1 MADQKIGV
9 ILDFKANTSQAKQS
23 MAQLQQYL
31 TQISSGA
38 NLKVNTTSIQ
48 TASKAAK
55 ELAYHL
61 SAAYNADTGKLD
73 LGKLN
78 ASLNSAKA
86 NIGDLS
92 SRLLQAGT
100 TGQQAFV
107 QLAKSMSMAEAPA
120 FRLNGV
126 VTKLWT
132 SLKNV
137 ATWQISSNVLMGFT
151 SSISEAYQFAQDLNE
166 SLNDIRIVTGS
177 SAEEMQRFA
186 KEANKAA
193 KALSTT
199 TTKYTDASLI
209 YFQQGLSEKEVKE
222 RTDLTIKMANV
233 TGQSVSEVSDQLTSV
248 WNNFDNGTKALEY
261 YVDVMTAL
269 GAATASSSEEISEG
283 LNKFAAVA
291 ETVGL
296 SYEYAAAALATVTAT
311 TRQSADIVGTAFKTL
326 FARIQDLELGETLDD
341 GTTMGQYSQALAAV
355 GIDIKDING
364 EIKDMNIILDEMG
377 AKWSTLSKDTQ
388 IALAQNVA
396 GVRQYTQLIA
406 LMDNWSY
413 FQENLNT
420 AYTSTGELQKQAD
433 IYAESWEAA
442 RHRVTASLEDIYQDV
457 LKDDFFI
464 DLLNSI
470 ADIIE
475 GVDTFIE
482 KLGGI
487 EPIIIGLS
495 SLLLNSISNKIQP
508 AIYGVISSIRSITA
522 AGAAKEAEKASQPMV
537 DKIDKQLATG
547 NYNQSDRTSLENS
560 KQLLQVK
567 NQLWARQKDMTDQE
581 KQMAQIDLEL
591 IEKKQSELQTTAD
604 IITKMQEKISLQ
616 KEITIQNAL
625 EENKKKQIINLE
637 EQLQAKV
644 ESTKKIYERIHYVLS
659 KDFVEAIEKQ
669 RGVVQTM
676 THDLEKIKDQE
687 SNRYRIALEKLQEQQ
702 AVLKNMELERTNA
715 NAGLETINLNH
726 YNEAQRQLKEFQTI
740 NERSAEIA
748 AKVGQTMTEA
758 YQKAGQAAAEAGEKT
773 SQAFLEGK
781 STIGLNDISTSF
793 FNDNKEIFNAV
804 GTKKAY
810 SNLNAKNALSSF
822 RETLGDDV
830 LGKDLTSLFN
840 NAQNATSGKELKAII
855 EQIQQALKTATTD
868 AGKFEAA
875 LKNFGDAGEQA
886 VNDVKKPI
894 LDLDKKYKQL
904 AKQQQELN
912 AQVANFKPK
921 HLATG
926 PEIFAKMSSGITS
939 TVMALNGL
947 NAMAKQI
954 KENGMPDTFEE
965 WLSLMTSLTF
975 VVPQV
980 LNAYKGLSGGL
991 SAAMSKLFGQIIA
1004 NNEVMTAQ
1012 LFIIDAQG
1020 KKIPKMTGAELYAAA
1035 AKKAGAHATEA
1046 QIKAEIAELAV
1057 SEGLIDATQK
1067 EAFSE
1072 NILTAAKQKGTIWS
1086 KLKTSADN
1094 GSAVAS
1100 KLLAHATKK
1109 GTITINE
1116 QTGAIIANNTAWYA
1130 NPIVMIT
1137 IAIVAATAAIAAF
1150 TIYLLK
1156 VNGIL
1161 GKQKSALEIATENYK
1176 AQAAV
1181 LEELNENLE
1190 EANNRLNEVKETLE
1204 GYYEIQNAFDGL
1216 VQGSSAWNENLTKN
1230 NELVSDLLKKYPELA
1245 SSVKY
1250 VNGVATLPEWA
1261 QQYIVGNAT
1270 IESIEAQMAA
1280 TMQDVNTRR
1289 AKNKMDEE
1297 ADKAAYKQAKADG
1310 ATLVAQHGRAV
1321 QNVSQNDD
1329 ASANT
1334 ITIGGNDYTV
1344 KMANGGT
1351 LAPGLDYSGW
1361 TSLEAEIFD
1370 NILDGYSKADLEQEY
1385 ADTFEIIDGY
1395 KDVFDALYESA
1406 EQRINQWGLS
1416 LDAITKKYEEKEL
1429 ELLRYSQVQNKLL
1442 ASQMLVA
1449 QQGFSKLNLEQQQ
1462 AATAIIAQQLNFNQQ
1477 MHDAIASGSMEGM
1490 QALAKQK
1497 NVFFG
1502 DWAEGDDDGLGV
1514 SNLLNTNF
1522 GLGLIE
1528 DYLKTNKG
1536 INIFDRENLSSDDGK
1551 LVYESDDENGEDII
1565 FEASAVFAAAAADFA
1580 YATTDLQG
1588 TINDVGK
1595 ITDSVELAKY
1605 TGDFTNLT
1613 EAEMAS
1619 IGRQSGGDSTGYILN
1634 KEFENEW
1641 FKNQGYKSVTRGNDG
1656 KITSATAEDG
1666 TIIQD
1671 ANQLALLAERWANV
1685 TEAARN
1691 YDYTLY
1697 ESLRLQEEQAKID
1710 SSLAQGAEE
1719 LGIEVKTLELY
1730 MENIQT
1736 AYKTNAAAA
1745 AKTAIANA
1753 KYSKGIEVLGDT
1765 LGDNLYILNQWK
1777 KTGDLTAE
1785 SAEALTEVIAA
1796 LKDVF
1801 GVEVSS
1807 TFIQE
1812 NLEKIQAL
1820 TEGGDAAVE
1829 AMKELEEKAA
1839 KDYVLHLA
1847 LEEDYKTQLNE
1858 LIETLT
1864 AEESEL
1870 GFTIGVEGDISK
1882 FSGTLSELLN
1892 QGLMTVEEMEGL
1904 FNSFGWSP
1912 QITEDTQISDPA
1924 VSITKI
1930 GEYNSEEDAHSG
1942 QNATSESWQ
1951 RIETRSQIPVFSVGD
1966 AAIATPKT
1974 KSTVSLSS
1982 TSSSGGSKKKKIK
1995 NKSDEIDRY
2004 HEIKEELSDIEN
2016 ELDAISKA
2024 KDRAFGADKL
2034 KLIDKEIAKNKE
2046 LLAAQEEYI
2055 KQIQEKAI
2063 EDQKAA
2069 NAVGISTDE
2078 SGRISNYD
2086 EIMGQA
2092 IDEYNAAVN
2101 ALNSGNLDEA
2111 GFEAAEKKYENFI
2124 KVLNQYEETLNL
2136 LEDEQQKFTDNQNKI
2151 IDLGLEEVEYQ
2162 VELKIKINDNDIKK
2176 LEWMLKKLDDPIN
2189 DAAEAVEKL
2198 GQIAL
2203 KNLSNLEA
2211 YKQGIKDTFAQVL
2224 SEDQLTALLENN
2236 DFSVLNNAELTVNQ
2250 VSALEKYRDSLYDT
2264 SDALDEFY
2272 EQVMTKVNSAFEGY
2286 NKEMEEHIE
2295 EADRYKAVVETY
2307 LNVIDLVG
2315 KKTLGVSNETVKA
2328 LRRAQY
2334 EATKTSVTGLKEQ
2347 LAMNR
2352 DLLAQAAAERD
2363 KYQNDSEEYKYWDE
2377 QVNTIQEKVNSLESS
2392 IQSSWTDMLQ
2402 EAADIFASS
2411 VEDVTSAFE
2420 EAMTGTYGT
2429 YEKMQ
2434 KMFDQQKEISDR
2446 FVDNYKQVYEL
2457 SKLNRDITKSM
2468 DSMDGVAGKEA
2479 LRDLQEEI
2487 NRLQESGAEMSEYD
2501 LEYLRKKYDLRVA
2514 EIALEEAQN
2523 AKSQVRMQ
2531 RDAEGNWGY
2540 VYTADESKTA
2550 DAEQNYEDKLYAIQE
2565 HSQSYMEEMEQKV
2578 IETEQRMLEE
2588 ISGLRAQDFESEE
2601 AYQAEIDRITKYYT
2615 EQRSYYLDELNQ
2627 AIGNSSE
2634 IYNNDWLA
2642 YEGYNGKKLE
2652 ADRGWRDQFNETTL
2666 SQVGDYQS
2674 IEDARSKFDAA
2685 TTNMLSSLTSA
2696 FGQWQIDVHDAFTA
2710 VGEDFKAFGGEDGT
2724 AATTANNATE
2734 KLGLISSEIESWGQK
2749 AVNSFADITKA
2760 VNDEFTNFQTAFAP
2774 YKEETQSL
2782 IDLINEALRLK
2793 VENETLNEDNGSDDN
2808 DTTGDKPGASTG
2820 TTTGSTGGGDTW
2832 DNGTYSDEWVKAAQH
2847 YVGTS
2852 IDGKW
2857 GEASAQAAAEKGLS
2871 SLDEVINSIKA
2882 NGFPYAFDTSSKLI
2896 YAVNGKEYGQ
2906 LKNGW
2911 YADMELIKDPN
2922 NQLVVDGNL
2931 IYLNPKKIN
2940 PQTMDDLGLDEF
2952 SLTVEESKKYAN
2964 SSKPSTSSGSG
2975 GGGGSWRGQFM
2986 TKMNTGGY
2994 TGAWG
2999 PEGRIAM
3006 LHEKELVL
3014 NPGDTANFLSAI
3026 NIVRDIASLIDLH
3039 AAAQQSALSMMS
3051 ATSIAPTAQTLQQ
3064 EVTIHAEFPNATQR
3078 TEIEAAFDTLLNRAS
3093 QFANRKN
3100 K

>member
-23 MAQLQQYL
+23 MTQLQQLL
-31 TQISSGA
+31 TQISTGAGIKVDSG
-38 NLKVNTTSIQ
+38 SIVS
-48 TASKAAK
+48 ASKAAK

-92 SRLLQAGT
+92 SRLFQAGT

-120 FRLNGV
+120 FKLNGI

-137 ATWQISSNVLMGFT
+137 AAWQISSSILMGFT

-166 SLNDIRIVTGS
+166 SLNEIRIVTGS

-233 TGQSVSEVSDQLTSV
+233 TGQSVSEVSDQLTAV
-248 WNNFDNGTKALEY
+248 WNNFDNGTKSLEY

-355 GIDIKDING
+355 GIDIKDVNG

-377 AKWSTLSKDTQ
+377 AKWNTLSKDTQ

-420 AYTSTGELQKQAD
+420 AYASTGELQKQAD

-442 RHRVTASLEDIYQDV
+442 RNKVTASLEDVYQDV

-464 DLLNSI
+464 DLLNSL

-475 GVDTFIE
+475 GTDTFIE

-508 AIYGVISSIRSITA
+508 AIYNIISSIRSITPT
-522 AGAAKEAEKASQPMV
+522 GAANEAAKASKPMV
-537 DKIDKQLATG
+537 DKIDNQLATG
-547 NYNQSDRTSLENS
+547 NYNQSDRTALENS

-567 NQLWARQKDMTDQE
+567 NKLWVATKDMTEAE

-591 IEKKQSELQTTAD
+591 LENEQSKLQVIADTITKLEQEIAKQEQLNIAAKMQIQQTAKLKQEESELQSRVSE
-604 IITKMQEKISLQ
+604 TKRQY
-616 KEITIQNAL
+616 
-625 EENKKKQIINLE
+625 E
-637 EQLQAKV
+637 EQLQIIR
-644 ESTKKIYERIHYVLS
+644 TYPKKIADAEAEVTHLNQILSQTKPNTDTWKQLSSRIQDINAQIETMYLTWENAETVVGDNKVGFGADYEQ
-659 KDFVEAIEKQ
+659 AIS
-669 RGVVQTM
+669 
-676 THDLEKIKDQE
+676 DLEAFRTANENTAKTVAVVGDAMV
-687 SNRYRIALEKLQEQQ
+687 RAYQQ
-702 AVLKNMELERTNA
+702 AGQEAVKAGADAAQAFEEGRTKISLSRVSKSFFAQNQSSFADLDINDDLEATRV
-715 NAGLETINLNH
+715 G
-726 YNEAQRQLKEFQTI
+726 
-740 NERSAEIA
+740 A
-748 AKVGQTMTEA
+748 AKTQIGTLQDMLGSDVVGQV
-758 YQKAGQAAAEAGEKT
+758 
-773 SQAFLEGK
+773 EGL
-781 STIGLNDISTSF
+781 SNL
-793 FNDNKEIFNAV
+793 FNDAEMA
-804 GTKKAY
+804 
-810 SNLNAKNALSSF
+810 SS
-822 RETLGDDV
+822 G
-830 LGKDLTSLFN
+830 
-840 NAQNATSGKELKAII
+840 QELQQII
-855 EQIQQALKTATTD
+855 EQIK
-868 AGKFEAA
+868 AA
-875 LKNFGDAGEQA
+875 LDAASVSAESFEEAISDFGEIGKKSVAE
-886 VNDVKKPI
+886 VKKPI
-894 LDLDKKYKQL
+894 TELNAQHQALVKK
-904 AKQQQELN
+904 QQELN
-912 AQVANFKPK
+912 IQAAKFNPK
-921 HLATG
+921 HYASGT
-926 PEIFAKMSSGITS
+926 EVFAKMTSGITS

-947 NAMAKQI
+947 NAIAKQL
-954 KENGMPDTFEE
+954 KENGPPDSFDE
-965 WLSLMTSLTF
+965 WMSIITSLIF
-975 VVPQV
+975 VAPQLV
-980 LNAYKGLSGGL
+980 NAYKAVGGAL
-991 SAAMSKLFGQIIA
+991 TSLYGPIAA
-1004 NNEVMTAQ
+1004 NNALMATQ
-1012 LFIIDAQG
+1012 LYTIDAAG
-1020 KKIPKMTGAELYAAA
+1020 NKIPAVTVAELYNAA
-1035 AKKAGAHATEA
+1035 AKKAGAEATEE
-1046 QIKAEIAELAV
+1046 QIKAEIAALAV
-1057 SEGLIDATQK
+1057 SQGLIDANGA

-1086 KLKTSADN
+1086 KLKTAADN
-1094 GSAVAS
+1094 GSRIAS
-1100 KLLAHATKK
+1100 ILVSIAKK
-1109 GTITINE
+1109 KEIISINE
-1116 QTGAIIANNTAWYA
+1116 ETGAVIVNTAAWYA
-1130 NPIVMIT
+1130 NPIMWIAGT
-1137 IAIVAATAAIAAF
+1137 IALVGVGLAAL
-1150 TIYLLK
+1150 TIHLLT
-1156 VNGIL
+1156 VTGVL

-1176 AQAAV
+1176 AQAAA

-1190 EANNRLNEVKETLE
+1190 EANNKLNEVKETLD

-1216 VQGSSAWNENLTKN
+1216 VQGSSAWNENLSKN

-1280 TMQDVNTRR
+1280 TMRDVNTRR

-1297 ADKAAYKQAKADG
+1297 ADKTAYKQAKADG

-1370 NILDGYSKADLEQEY
+1370 NILDGYSKTDLEQEY

-1528 DYLKTNKG
+1528 DYLKTNKD

-1619 IGRQSGGDSTGYILN
+1619 IGRQLGGDSTGYILN

-1641 FKNQGYKSVTRGNDG
+1641 FKNQGYQSVTRESDG
-1656 KITSATAEDG
+1656 KITSAIAEDG
-1666 TIIQD
+1666 TIIKD
-1671 ANQLALLAERWANV
+1671 VNQLALLAEQWANV

-1697 ESLRLQEEQAKID
+1697 ESLRLQEEQAKIN

-1719 LGIEVKTLELY
+1719 LGVEVKTLELY

-1753 KYSKGIEVLGDT
+1753 KYSKGIEALGDT
-1765 LGDNLYILNQWK
+1765 LSDNLYILNQWK
-1777 KTGDLTAE
+1777 KTGNLTAE

-1807 TFIQE
+1807 TFVQE

-1870 GFTIGVEGDISK
+1870 GFTIGIEGDISK

-1912 QITEDTQISDPA
+1912 EIKEITQPGRPSETINQSFSAETEGMPGVDDWTSTGWSKIVTYPQITTFA
-1924 VSITKI
+1924 
-1930 GEYNSEEDAHSG
+1930 
-1942 QNATSESWQ
+1942 
-1951 RIETRSQIPVFSVGD
+1951 VGD

-1974 KSTVSLSS
+1974 TSSVATPPTVSSS
-1982 TSSSGGSKKKKIK
+1982 GSKKKKTK

-2203 KNLSNLEA
+2203 KNLSNLET
-2211 YKQGIKDTFAQVL
+2211 YKQGIEDTFAQVL

-2236 DFSVLNNAELTVNQ
+2236 DFSVLNNVELTANQ
-2250 VSALEKYRDSLYDT
+2250 VSVLEKYRDSLYDT

-2272 EQVMTKVNSAFEGY
+2272 EQVMKKVNGAFEGY
-2286 NKEMEEHIE
+2286 NDEMEEHIE
-2295 EADRYKAVVETY
+2295 KADRYKAVVETY

-2334 EATKTSVTGLKEQ
+2334 EATKTSVAGLKEQ

-2457 SKLNRDITKSM
+2457 SKLNRDIAKSM

-2734 KLGLISSEIESWGQK
+2734 KLGLVSSEIESWGQK

-2760 VNDEFTNFQTAFAP
+2760 VNDEFTDFQTAFAP
-2774 YKEETQSL
+2774 YKEETQGL

-2793 VENETLNEDNGSDDN
+2793 AENETTTSDTDTDN
-2808 DTTGDKPGASTG
+2808 DATGDKPGASTG
-2820 TTTGSTGGGDTW
+2820 LASGGGASGGNTGNSGGNNW
-2832 DNGTYSDEWVKAAQH
+2832 DNGIYSTEQVKAAQAH
-2847 YVGTS
+2847 VGAEV
-2852 IDGKW
+2852 DGLW
-2857 GEASAQAAAEKGLS
+2857 G
-2871 SLDEVINSIKA
+2871 INSITAAKNKGFNSLADVISYLEGLKTFVGELVTDSYVRGKDGVYYAKLEDGTYIKA
-2882 NGFPYAFDTSSKLI
+2882 KDLENNIVDYEELMPGQTQFTVATDKLAI
-2896 YAVNGKEYGQ
+2896 YTADQVGQ
-2906 LKNGW
+2906 
-2911 YADMELIKDPN
+2911 Y
-2922 NQLVVDGNL
+2922 
-2931 IYLNPKKIN
+2931 
-2940 PQTMDDLGLDEF
+2940 
-2952 SLTVEESKKYAN
+2952 
-2964 SSKPSTSSGSG
+2964 KPITPTG
-2975 GGGGSWRGQFM
+2975 GGGGGGWRGQFM

-3014 NPGDTANFLSAI
+3014 NPDDTANFLSAI
-3026 NIVRDIASLIDLH
+3026 NIVRDIASLIDLR

-3051 ATSIAPTAQTLQQ
+3051 ATSIAPTTQTLQQ